1 MTDSG
6 ESPAE
11 RWMQTII
18 SYLLRVGV
26 ALSAALVLAGGIIYL
41 ARHGLE
47 LPDYRTFRGEPA
59 EFCCMSG
66 IAADAFSLRG
76 RGLIGLGLLVLI
88 ATPVARVAFS
98 VFSFLRLRD
107 FKYVLVTLIVF
118 ALLLYS
124 LFFRMH

>member
-1 MTDSG
+1 MKDSG
-6 ESPAE
+6 QLPAE

-18 SYLLRVGV
+18 SYLLRGGV
-26 ALSAALVLAGGIIYL
+26 TLSATLVLAGGIIYL
-41 ARHGLE
+41 VRHGLE
-47 LPDYRTFRGEPA
+47 APDYRTFRGEPA
-59 EFCCMSG
+59 ELCCLSG
-66 IAADAFSLRG
+66 IAADVLSLRG

-107 FKYVLVTLIVF
+107 FKYVFITLIVL
-118 ALLLYS
+118 ALLLYG

>member
-1 MTDSG
+1 MTGSG
-6 ESPAE
+6 ELPAE

-18 SYLLRVGV
+18 SYLLRGGV
-26 ALSAALVLAGGIIYL
+26 ALSAVLVFAGGIIYL

-47 LPDYRTFRGEPA
+47 MPEYRTFRGEPA
-59 EFCCMSG
+59 EFCCLSG

-107 FKYVLVTLIVF
+107 FKYVLITLIVL